1 MSRVVSPTAALAQ
14 ELQDS
19 YNAHARKVVLVACP
33 RHLYS
38 AFRAGTE
45 RRQRTPGSGI
55 PCPLGLLRMPSRLA
69 VWVDLAS
76 DTCTL
81 LAPVAMRWAWAL
93 LMAFA
98 TGAVTVR

>member
-1 MSRVVSPTAALAQ
+1 M
-14 ELQDS
+14 ELEIGVGQS
-19 YNAHARKVVLVACP
+19 NG
-33 RHLYS
+33 
-38 AFRAGTE
+38 AFGVEVQLFAIGRTE